1 MDKMRLDIFN
11 ILNMCKGF
19 EVGYSSSM
27 GKNVLYIRYNGKPY
41 YISINEMED
50 TKITERLTKKYCKV
64 DEIYIK
70 DMENIKQLERL
81 KGERRN
87 D

>member
-27 GKNVLYIRYNGKPY
+27 GEGVLYIRYNGKPY
-41 YISINEMED
+41 YIIINEMED
-50 TKITERLTKKYCKV
+50 TEITEHLTKKYGKA
-64 DEIYIK
+64 EETYIK
-70 DMENIKQLERL
+70 DMENIKQLEKL
-81 KGERRN
+81 KGAKN

>member
-1 MDKMRLDIFN
+1 MHKMRLDIFN

-27 GKNVLYIRYNGKPY
+27 GENVLYIRYNGKPY

-50 TKITERLTKKYCKV
+50 TEITERLTKKYGKV
-64 DEIYIK
+64 DETYIK

-81 KGERRN
+81 KGETK
-87 D
+87 